1 MGDTPRTAL
10 VLTQRRDSGN
20 WDPAGYAAASRMAQ
34 RHGFNLE
41 IVEEIAFEASQQCFR
56 DLAADGVDV
65 VMGHASNYAGPIVDA
80 ARDFPETRFAVFSY
94 ITSTDDLPNVAGWT
108 VSWNEV
114 EFLTGVVA
122 GLASEA
128 NHMGTVRGVELVPA
142 EFALGNLIK
151 GAQYVAPDIE
161 VTVEHIK
168 DWDDVEGAIAATRT
182 LVAAGCDVIY
192 PAADSAD
199 AAVQG
204 TCQDLGVLT
213 FGEYL
218 DEGHK
223 FPQAIITSFMV
234 NEARAYDEIGQMVAA
249 EEWTPGIRTMNTAT
263 DDIRFTPFANV
274 PDKVSAR
281 FAAIHDEVATGQLVV
296 SD

>member
-1 MGDTPRTAL
+1 MADTPRVAL

-20 WDPAGYAAASRMAQ
+20 WDPAGYAAASRMSR
-34 RHGFNLE
+34 RHGFDLE
-41 IVEEIAFEASQQCFR
+41 IVEEISFEASEQCFR

-65 VMGHASNYAGPIVDA
+65 VMGHASDYAEPIVDA
-80 ARDFPETRFAVFSY
+80 ARNFPEARFAVFSY
-94 ITSTDDLPNVAGWT
+94 ITSTNDLPNVAGWT

-151 GAQYVAPDIE
+151 GAQHVAPGIE
-161 VTVEHIK
+161 VTVEHIR
-168 DWDDVEGAIAATRT
+168 DWNDVEGARAATET

-213 FGEYL
+213 FGEYV

-223 FPQAIITSFMV
+223 FPRAVITSFMV
-234 NEARAYDEIGQMVAA
+234 NEAKAYDELGEMVAA
-249 EEWTPGIRTMNTAT
+249 DRWTPGIRTMNTAT
-263 DDIRFTPFANV
+263 GDIRFAPFANV
-274 PDKVSAR
+274 PIEVSER
-281 FAAIHDEVATGQLVV
+281 FAVIYDEGASGRLVV
-296 SD
+296 DD